1 VSAILSVNYRNA
13 ASGQRLRTPRMLRI
27 LAIIALVFA
36 AAHGVVALLSMSA
49 FWPFDANPAIPP
61 LPRVRWRHFIVSN
74 VELISSA
81 LLIGGG
87 LQLLRRGLNWVI
99 LIGCWGM
106 LIQWLARIALA
117 AVIVHHPQYWG
128 IFILT
133 IIDDG
138 QMSLFPI
145 LVILLLRAHG
155 TGYTMEP
162 QQVISIDQSPQSA
175 GPRPRIIR
183 ILAVMSMTFAFVSIL
198 SDALRIWWSF
208 KYNSLRPMGH
218 SAESWAAIQARF
230 NLIAV
235 LNGLVSAFIAAVAF
249 WLLKRGRGQRLLMA
263 GLGMWLMIWVIDLGI
278 QSITFGVGQLIARL
292 PHTLIHAALP
302 VAVLLALREYVIGLP
317 EIERETQ

>member
-1 VSAILSVNYRNA
+1 MSTILSVNYQNA
-13 ASGQRLRTPRMLRI
+13 ASGHWVRTPRMLRI

-36 AAHGVVALLSMSA
+36 AAHGVIALWSMSA
-49 FWPFDANPAIPP
+49 FWPFDANPAVSP
-61 LPRVRWRHFIVSN
+61 LPSVRWRHFIVAN
-74 VELISSA
+74 LELISVA

-99 LIGCWGM
+99 LIGCWAM
-106 LIQWLARIALA
+106 LIQWPARIAMA
-117 AVIVHHPQYWG
+117 ALIDHHPQYWG
-128 IFILT
+128 ILILT

-162 QQVISIDQSPQSA
+162 QQVISIDHPPEIA
-175 GPRPRIIR
+175 GSRPRIIR
-183 ILAVMSMTFAFVSIL
+183 ILGVMTIIFAFVSIL

-208 KYNSLRPMGH
+208 KYNSVRPMGY

-230 NLIAV
+230 SLIAV

-249 WLLKRGRGQRLLMA
+249 WLLKRGRGHRLLMA

-302 VAVLLALREYVIGLP
+302 VAVLLALREYSRKQAGD
-317 EIERETQ
+317 